1 MLINTNMTS
10 PQITF
15 ELGLSERE
23 KSARD
28 ATELPYT
35 QNSTDKTE
43 ESAGHIHYV
52 PDEVDDWDDE
62 DPDDDLDI

>member
-1 MLINTNMTS
+1 MLTIITL
-10 PQITF
+10 PVQVTF

-23 KSARD
+23 KSARA

-35 QNSTDKTE
+35 QTSDNGA
-43 ESAGHIHYV
+43 SAGHIHYV
-52 PDEVDDWDDE
+52 PDELDDWDDE

>member
-1 MLINTNMTS
+1 M
-10 PQITF
+10 TF

-23 KSARD
+23 KSARA

-35 QNSTDKTE
+35 VTNPPGSNSDTT
-43 ESAGHIHYV
+43 GHIHYV
-52 PDEVDDWDDE
+52 PDDMDDWDDE

>member
-1 MLINTNMTS
+1 M
-10 PQITF
+10 TF

-23 KSARD
+23 KSARA

-35 QNSTDKTE
+35 VNKTAENNSNST
-43 ESAGHIHYV
+43 GQIHYV